1 MNRGFTVVEIA
12 IATSL
17 TIFSFGLV
25 MLSVTFVTREY
36 NARIETLELASTARH
51 LSSLLAND
59 IRQSRSLAHR
69 DGQWTFGQGH
79 DDQVVYKLGEQL
91 TRNGVPVAAGFAV
104 DTLAITCGRLKHM
117 TECDRLVAYAFSLS
131 LLSDTTIRIS
141 SGSVAAL
148 RGAPVWNSIA
158 ADNDRY

>member
-1 MNRGFTVVEIA
+1 MNRGFTVVEVA

-17 TIFSFGLV
+17 SIFFFGLV

-36 NARIETLELASTARH
+36 NARIETLELASAARQ

-59 IRQSRSLAHR
+59 IRQSRSLSHR
-69 DGQWTFGQGH
+69 DGQWTFGQRLGH
-79 DDQVVYKLGEQL
+79 QVIYKLDEQL
-91 TRNGVPVAAGFAV
+91 TRNNLPVAAGFAV

-117 TECDRLVAYAFSLS
+117 TECDRVVSYAFSLS

-141 SGSVAAL
+141 SGSVDAL